1 MRQVALRLR
10 IVLAILIAMVA
21 AGKGLPG
28 IVEALHGAS
37 AHVCT
42 CASGGDHATCPVCN
56 PPLAEHS
63 RSFAPAARGVPC
75 GDPRVAVGAP
85 GEASPLPAPL
95 LGLAPGAVWIRAP
108 RPERIVIEPV
118 ISEPATPPPRT
129 STT

>member
-1 MRQVALRLR
+1 MRQVPLRLR
-10 IVLAILIAMVA
+10 VVLAILIAMVA

-28 IVEALHGAS
+28 IVEALRGVP

-56 PPLAEHS
+56 APLTEDRQS
-63 RSFAPAARGVPC
+63 LAPAARGVPC
-75 GDPRVAVGAP
+75 GDPRVAVGVS
-85 GEASPLPAPL
+85 GEASTLPAPF

-108 RPERIVIEPV
+108 RPERVVIEPV
-118 ISEPATPPPRT
+118 ITEPATPPPRT